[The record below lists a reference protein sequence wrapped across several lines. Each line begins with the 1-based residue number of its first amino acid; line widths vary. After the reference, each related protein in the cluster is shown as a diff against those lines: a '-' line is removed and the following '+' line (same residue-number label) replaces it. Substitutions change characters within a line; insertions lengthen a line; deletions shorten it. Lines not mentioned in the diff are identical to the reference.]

1 MTQRTGAW
9 AKTARFPLVPL
20 CAFGPAA
27 FAAALLA
34 VGFATR
40 SGPAGPSFPGLM
52 TLLALLAL
60 IGLIGSITGQRLYRL
75 RAIGAV
81 LNGLIL
87 AALAF
92 AALGI

>member
-1 MTQRTGAW
+1 MTQRTVPW
-9 AKTARFPLVPL
+9 VRTSRFPFVPL
-20 CAFGPAA
+20 CAFGPTA

-34 VGFATR
+34 AGLATR
-40 SGPAGPSFPGLM
+40 SRPSGAFFPGLM

-60 IGLIGSITGQRLYRL
+60 IGLLGSITGQRLYRL

-92 AALGI
+92 AALGL